1 MNEITTVGVD
11 LAKEVIVVCATD
23 TVGNIVLVRQF
34 SFQGFGAWAGK
45 LPPCTFAMEACGS
58 AHYWARRLAQQGH
71 TARLMAGEFVTPFRK
86 SKGAKNDR
94 NDAQAILAAVRQPDM
109 RFVAVKSVDQQAM
122 LGWHR
127 MRAGWEQERT
137 ALMNR
142 IRGLLAEFGV
152 WVARSPPALKRA
164 IPELLQQ
171 DTLPARLRP
180 LLSYAQDHLGT
191 IEKHIDQCEEAI
203 QAHARHSEDAQ
214 RISAITGVGPIT
226 ASAVVATVAH
236 ARDYKN
242 GRQMAAWVGLV
253 PRQHSSGG
261 KSRLGRI
268 TKRGD
273 TYLRSLLTQGARSAL
288 RSALNKEL
296 GTRTRLQRWI
306 VSLHDRVGYHK
317 TLVAIANKHARIIWA
332 ILAKGEKYDPD
343 AWKQAKPA

>member
-1 MNEITTVGVD
+1 
-11 LAKEVIVVCATD
+11 
-23 TVGNIVLVRQF
+23 
-34 SFQGFGAWAGK
+34 
-45 LPPCTFAMEACGS
+45 
-58 AHYWARRLAQQGH
+58 
-71 TARLMAGEFVTPFRK
+71 
-86 SKGAKNDR
+86 
-94 NDAQAILAAVRQPDM
+94 
-109 RFVAVKSVDQQAM
+109 
-122 LGWHR
+122 
-127 MRAGWEQERT
+127 
-137 ALMNR
+137 
-142 IRGLLAEFGV
+142 
-152 WVARSPPALKRA
+152 
-164 IPELLQQ
+164 
-171 DTLPARLRP
+171 
-180 LLSYAQDHLGT
+180 LSYAQDHLGT

>member
-137 ALMNR
+137 ALMESHTR
-142 IRGLLAEFGV
+142 IAGRVRCLG
-152 WVARSPPALKRA
+152 
-164 IPELLQQ
+164 
-171 DTLPARLRP
+171 RP
-180 LLSYAQDHLGT
+180 LAT
-191 IEKHIDQCEEAI
+191 RAEAGDTR
-203 QAHARHSEDAQ
+203 AAAAGHVAGS
-214 RISAITGVGPIT
+214 T
-226 ASAVVATVAH
+226 ATAVVVRAGPSGDDREAH
-236 ARDYKN
+236 
-242 GRQMAAWVGLV
+242 
-253 PRQHSSGG
+253 
-261 KSRLGRI
+261 
-268 TKRGD
+268 
-273 TYLRSLLTQGARSAL
+273 RSM
-288 RSALNKEL
+288 
-296 GTRTRLQRWI
+296 
-306 VSLHDRVGYHK
+306 
-317 TLVAIANKHARIIWA
+317 
-332 ILAKGEKYDPD
+332 
-343 AWKQAKPA
+343 